1 MNQIGLSEGL
11 TRRFCSDL
19 FGRGGLVWSQSES
32 EFEEKIS
39 HLVEEWDSLG
49 RSERQGE
56 PKFSTY
62 FLENNKQDMKSK
74 MCKFV
79 VKDLGVGDGPYNQNI
94 PESVNGLLKD

>member
-1 MNQIGLSEGL
+1 MNLIGLSEGL

-19 FGRGGLVWSQSES
+19 FGRVGLVWSQSES

-39 HLVEEWDSLG
+39 HLVEEWDSLE

-62 FLENNKQDMKSK
+62 FLETRSK
-74 MCKFV
+74 
-79 VKDLGVGDGPYNQNI
+79 I
-94 PESVNGLLKD
+94 